1 MERGTFSSRHVVV
14 NDQNTGKPH
23 VALNQLG
30 PDQAKFC
37 VHNSPLTEQAVLGFE
52 YGYSLTD
59 PRMLII
65 WEAQFG
71 DFGNGAQ
78 VIIDQFIAS
87 AETKWHRSSGLVMQL
102 PHGYEGQGPEH
113 SSARMERFLQLAAED
128 NIQVVYPSTTA
139 QVFHVLRR
147 QMKRSFRKPL
157 VVMTPKSMLRL
168 PAAQSPAAELAH
180 GQFQTV
186 IGDPAKPDP
195 SKVRRVVFCT
205 GKLFHELD
213 AQRKEDGNA
222 SVAIVRIEQLTPFPA
237 DEVKAQVAK
246 YRGAEVTWAQE
257 EPENMGAW
265 GSMLQQFMKALGTAP
280 TYAGRP
286 EQASPAVGSLKRHGK
301 EQAKVIASALDAGAT
316 KKTSNGQPQRNAH
329 GE

>member
-1 MERGTFSSRHVVV
+1 
-14 NDQNTGKPH
+14 
-23 VALNQLG
+23 
-30 PDQAKFC
+30 
-37 VHNSPLTEQAVLGFE
+37 
-52 YGYSLTD
+52 
-59 PRMLII
+59 
-65 WEAQFG
+65 
-71 DFGNGAQ
+71 
-78 VIIDQFIAS
+78 
-87 AETKWHRSSGLVMQL
+87 
-102 PHGYEGQGPEH
+102 
-113 SSARMERFLQLAAED
+113 
-128 NIQVVYPSTTA
+128 VVYPSTTA

-186 IGDPAKPDP
+186 IADPAKPDP
-195 SKVRRVVFCT
+195 SKVKRVVFCT

-213 AQRKEDGNA
+213 AQRQEDGNA
-222 SVAIVRIEQLTPFPA
+222 SVALVRIEQLTPFPA